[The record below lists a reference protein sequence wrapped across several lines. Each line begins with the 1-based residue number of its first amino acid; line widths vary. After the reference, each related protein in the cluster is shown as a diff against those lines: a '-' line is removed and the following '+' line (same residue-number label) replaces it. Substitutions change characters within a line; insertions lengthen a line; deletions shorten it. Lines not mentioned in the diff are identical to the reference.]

1 MNMWEEQHETT
12 AEVNAGNLTNDK
24 NKSALQQKKENSG
37 EHHTRN
43 GTTRYEAV
51 LLDGTDNDVEPSLK
65 SHSRPNEKKKSEFT
79 F

>member
-37 EHHTRN
+37 NITLETEPPD
-43 GTTRYEAV
+43 TQCDEAV

-65 SHSRPNEKKKSEFT
+65 SH
-79 F
+79 

>member
-43 GTTRYEAV
+43 GTTRYAM
-51 LLDGTDNDVEPSLK
+51 
-65 SHSRPNEKKKSEFT
+65 
-79 F
+79 